1 MEEKMVDYS
10 QFEASVKSGIHA
22 DVSRIRQKDEI
33 IKAVVKKRR
42 SSAIICV
49 CFLCMAGISL
59 FKSWI
64 PAVICFLLA
73 LFFLWRAVGKFSDEY
88 LREMY
93 EEGLLVPGMI
103 VKTEP
108 LTIMAIA
115 NMTAR
120 DGAATVNGCYC
131 LEVKELD
138 GAQKIL
144 FEKIP
149 CSCFFCYEGGDYH
162 SSFQPHPLYWGTAD
176 QQSVQEA
183 LRQVEE
189 DNKENTKDEWEVLK
203 EVARQF
209 PDLGNG
215 NLILLDENYVPFG
228 KKNYMDSNYKPLNEE
243 AAPK

>member
-1 MEEKMVDYS
+1 
-10 QFEASVKSGIHA
+10 
-22 DVSRIRQKDEI
+22 
-33 IKAVVKKRR
+33 
-42 SSAIICV
+42 
-49 CFLCMAGISL
+49 MAGISL

-64 PAVICFLLA
+64 PAVICLLLA

-189 DNKENTKDEWEVLK
+189 DNKENARDEWEVLK
-203 EVARQF
+203 EIARQF

>member
-1 MEEKMVDYS
+1 MVDYS

-49 CFLCMAGISL
+49 CFLCMSGISL

-103 VKTEP
+103 VKTKP
-108 LTIMAIA
+108 LTIMAI
-115 NMTAR
+115 
-120 DGAATVNGCYC
+120 VNECYC
-131 LEVKELD
+131 LEMKELD

>member
-1 MEEKMVDYS
+1 MVDYS
-10 QFEASVKSGIHA
+10 QFEASTKSGIHA
-22 DVSRIRQKDEI
+22 DVNRIRQKDEI
-33 IKAVVKKRR
+33 IRAVVKKRKN
-42 SSAIICV
+42 SALTCV
-49 CFLCMAGISL
+49 CFACMAGISL
-59 FKSWI
+59 LKSWI
-64 PAVICFLLA
+64 PALIFVLFA

-115 NMTAR
+115 NMVAQE
-120 DGAATVNGCYC
+120 GAAVVNGCYC

-138 GAQKIL
+138 GAKKEL

-149 CSCFFCYEGGDYH
+149 CSCFFCYEGGKYH
-162 SSFQPHPLYWGTAD
+162 SSFQPHPLYWGTMD
-176 QQSVQEA
+176 QQEIGEA

-189 DNKENTKDEWEVLK
+189 DNRENSKDEWEVLK
-203 EVARQF
+203 EIAQKF

-215 NLILLDENYVPFG
+215 NMILLDENYVPFG
-228 KKNYMDSNYKPLNEE
+228 KKNYMDSNYQALNQQGE
-243 AAPK
+243 PC